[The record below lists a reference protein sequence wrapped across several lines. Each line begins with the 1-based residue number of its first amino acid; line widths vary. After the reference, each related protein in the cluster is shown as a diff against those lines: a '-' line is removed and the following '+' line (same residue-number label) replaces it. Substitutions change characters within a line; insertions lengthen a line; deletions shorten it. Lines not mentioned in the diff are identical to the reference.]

1 MELSVAFMGTGGS
14 VPTARRATSCILV
27 RAGGSKLLIDC
38 GEGAQRQLMKSLGLV
53 AVDDIFLT
61 HFHADHYLGLP
72 GLIKTYDL
80 HGRERGLR
88 IVGPKGLQGLFDS
101 LGRIIGRVGYPIE
114 IVEVTPG
121 DEIDY
126 GDFGVHGFPV
136 DHQVEAFGYALIEPE
151 RPGRFDP
158 ERAAELGIA
167 DARKF
172 GALQKGNSVTGDR
185 GEVTPDQVLGEARP
199 GRRIVVT
206 GDTRPSPLT
215 AAAARG
221 AQLLVHD
228 STFADQDRDRAIET
242 GHSTAAEA
250 AELAAEAEVGM
261 LALVHIST
269 RYRIGDLVDEA
280 RAIHPETVAPRD
292 FDLVEIPYPERGQPR
307 LIGNGAR
314 DEIPDDEES
323 PAVRNRS

>member
-14 VPTARRATSCILV
+14 VPTARRATSCVLV

-53 AVDDIFLT
+53 AVDDIYLT

-72 GLIKTYDL
+72 GLIKTYDM
-80 HGRERGLR
+80 HDRERELR
-88 IVGPKGLQGLFDS
+88 IIGPKGLKGLFDS

-114 IVEVTPG
+114 LVEMEPG
-121 DEIDY
+121 DEITY
-126 GDFGVHGFPV
+126 EGYGVHGFPV
-136 DHQVEAFGYALIEPE
+136 DHQIDAYGYALIEPE

-158 ERAAELGIA
+158 ERARELGVS
-167 DARKF
+167 DERKF
-172 GALQKGNSVTGDR
+172 GALQKGGAVTGDR
-185 GEVTPDQVLGEARP
+185 GEVTPDQVLGESRP

-215 AAAARG
+215 AAAAAG

-228 STFADQDRDRAIET
+228 ASFAGEDRERAVET
-242 GHSTAAEA
+242 GHSTAVEA
-250 AELAAEAEVGM
+250 AELASEAEVEM

-269 RYRIGDLVDEA
+269 RYRIRDLVDEA

-292 FDLVEIPYPERGQPR
+292 FDLVEIPYPERGGPR
-307 LIGNGAR
+307 LIQNGAR
-314 DEIPDDEES
+314 EEGQGGEDP
-323 PAVRNRS
+323 PAAGG